1 MARAHYARD
10 KIVSYL
16 AQRELWE
23 MWHGSWPPVAD
34 GHAFIFPIYL
44 FPRAVHRDSGMFFMT
59 VFEMSYLRNCYVDV
73 RAFNND
79 LVRTVYQ
86 RSFLRISH
94 CFSIDFP

>member
-1 MARAHYARD
+1 MASARYARD

-34 GHAFIFPIYL
+34 GHSFVFPICF
-44 FPRAVHRDSGMFFMT
+44 FPRIVHRDSGIFFRI
-59 VFEMSYLRNCYVDV
+59 VLEMSYLRNCYVDV

-79 LVRTVYQ
+79 FVRTVYQ
-86 RSFLRISH
+86 RPFLRLSH
-94 CFSIDFP
+94 CFSRDFS